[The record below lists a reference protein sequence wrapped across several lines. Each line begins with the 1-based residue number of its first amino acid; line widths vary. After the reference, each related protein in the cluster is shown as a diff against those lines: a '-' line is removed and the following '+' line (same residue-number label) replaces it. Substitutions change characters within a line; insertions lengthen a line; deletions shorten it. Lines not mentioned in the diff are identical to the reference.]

1 MTTILILNLPRKF
14 NTPPPKSVRVG
25 DVCGPLQVRA
35 GPGARYLQL
44 CLTPV
49 AALFFEAGKTMTF
62 QTNGGNFLRLISNV
76 EVIQVI
82 SPMDRTHLSSR
93 NEEKTLEIEVGAL
106 FVTFLFDK
114 EPFKCS
120 GEILVS

>member
-1 MTTILILNLPRKF
+1 MTPILILNLPRKF
-14 NTPPPKSVRVG
+14 NTPPPKSVG
-25 DVCGPLQVRA
+25 DVCGSLQVRA
-35 GPGARYLQL
+35 SPGARYLQL

-49 AALFFEAGKTMTF
+49 AALFFESKKTMTF

-120 GEILVS
+120 AEILVS